1 MPNIKNPIPCV
12 KLAFIEARL
21 YLCDWPLSGLV
32 AAGEWANKMKLIA
45 NYYEQI
51 PFKEAKLVKVEVMHV
66 AGIWAM
72 VRKEK
77 FAPFVVAKKKLSD
90 FKIER

>member
-1 MPNIKNPIPCV
+1 
-12 KLAFIEARL
+12 
-21 YLCDWPLSGLV
+21 
-32 AAGEWANKMKLIA
+32 MKLIA
-45 NYYEQI
+45 NYDEQI

-77 FAPFVVAKKKLSD
+77 FAPFVVANKKLSD